1 MYPEEELIDEQP
13 RITPE
18 QFLADQKRA
27 IRRKSWWAIGIG
39 LTVVLL
45 HVVGFIFLREFQDRL
60 RGEIE
65 EPISWSLV
73 FRSIFFILGSLA
85 LIAGL
90 WGLYYAK
97 KLSLNDLIPTIEAV
111 HYLQIGQAIRPIY
124 SLILIGGIVLVTVV
138 QFATGL
144 DRSILIAGFLKADFW
159 SQRQYWRL
167 LTGAVLHGG
176 LLHIYFNSQAMY
188 GFGSL
193 VEQLA
198 NRTHL
203 AIVFLLAAISGGILS
218 LFFMPAGTS
227 VGASGG
233 IMGLIGYMAIFGYR
247 RKRQLPP
254 DFLKTMLINIA
265 FIGAI
270 GIIGYQ
276 LIDNFAHLGGLLA
289 GALYGFIQ
297 VPGDPNANPRK
308 VGIVLGALGI
318 LSIAIF
324 AGVCLFTILLLVS

>member
-1 MYPEEELIDEQP
+1 MLPEDELTDEGP
-13 RITPE
+13 GITPD

-39 LTVVLL
+39 LTIILL
-45 HVVGFIFLREFQDRL
+45 HVIGFIFLREFQDRF
-60 RGEIE
+60 RGEID
-65 EPISWSLV
+65 EPISWSLI
-73 FRSIFFILGSLA
+73 FRSIFFILGALA

-97 KLSLNDLIPTIEAV
+97 KLSLNDLIPSPEAV
-111 HYLQIGQAIRPIY
+111 YYLQIGQAIRPIY
-124 SLILIGGIVLVTVV
+124 SLILIGGIVLVTFV

-144 DRSILIAGFLKADFW
+144 DRSILIAGFVKPDFW
-159 SQRQYWRL
+159 SQHQYWRL

-188 GFGSL
+188 GFGSM
-193 VEQLA
+193 VEQFA
-198 NRTHL
+198 NRAHL
-203 AIVFLLAAISGGILS
+203 AIVFLLAAIGGGVMS

-297 VPGDPNANPRK
+297 VPSDTNANPRR
-308 VGIVLGALGI
+308 VGIVTNAFGI
-318 LSIAIF
+318 LSIVIF
-324 AGVCLFTILLLVS
+324 IAVCLLAIILMIS